1 VNAVTPSWSVTRQ
14 RLGADRR
21 SFASVAEEHLDDVYR
36 FLVYLTKDV
45 HTADDLTSETFTRA
59 LTTWH
64 RFDERR
70 GSARTWLCQIAR
82 STALDHFRS
91 EERRRRRERAFA
103 ATEPVSE
110 QRDPFAGLSPALHRA
125 LGELSAADREVIALR
140 VILELDGEAAAR
152 VMGIGRTACAMRLS
166 RALQKLEEKVEI
178 DALV

>member
-1 VNAVTPSWSVTRQ
+1 
-14 RLGADRR
+14 
-21 SFASVAEEHLDDVYR
+21 VAEEHLDAVYR

-45 HTADDLTSETFTRA
+45 NTADDLTQETFTRA
-59 LTTWH
+59 LGAWG

-91 EERRRRRERAFA
+91 EQRRRKREEAYA
-103 ATEPVSE
+103 ATEPTSDE
-110 QRDPFAGLSPALHRA
+110 RDPFASLSPPLRAALK
-125 LGELSAADREVIALR
+125 ELSAADREVIALR
-140 VILELDGEAAAR
+140 VILELDGESAAR

-166 RALQKLEEKVEI
+166 RALKKLEEKVEI

>member
-1 VNAVTPSWSVTRQ
+1 
-14 RLGADRR
+14 
-21 SFASVAEEHLDDVYR
+21 VAEEHLDAVYR

-45 HTADDLTSETFTRA
+45 NTADDLTQETFTRA
-59 LTTWH
+59 LSAWS
-64 RFDERR
+64 RFDEHR

-91 EERRRRRERAFA
+91 EQRRRKREEAYA
-103 ATEPVSE
+103 ATEPTSDE
-110 QRDPFAGLSPALHRA
+110 RDPFATLSPPLRKALT
-125 LGELSAADREVIALR
+125 ELSAADREVIALR

-166 RALQKLEEKVEI
+166 RALKKLEEKVEI

>member
-1 VNAVTPSWSVTRQ
+1 M
-14 RLGADRR
+14 
-21 SFASVAEEHLDDVYR
+21 AEEHLDAVYR

-45 HTADDLTSETFTRA
+45 NTADDLTQETFTRA
-59 LTTWH
+59 LSAWS

-91 EERRRRRERAFA
+91 EQRRRKREEAYA
-103 ATEPVSE
+103 ATEPTSDE
-110 QRDPFAGLSPALHRA
+110 RDPFATLSPPLRKALT
-125 LGELSAADREVIALR
+125 ELSAADREVIALR

-166 RALQKLEEKVEI
+166 RALKKLEEKVEI

>member
-1 VNAVTPSWSVTRQ
+1 MTPSWSVARR
-14 RLGADRR
+14 RLGAERR

-36 FLVYLTKDV
+36 FLVYLTKDMN
-45 HTADDLTSETFTRA
+45 TADDLTGETFSRA
-59 LTTWH
+59 LTAWS

-82 STALDHFRS
+82 SAALDHFRS
-91 EERRRRRERAFA
+91 EARRRKREEAYA
-103 ATEPVSE
+103 ASEPVSDE
-110 QRDPFAGLSPALHRA
+110 RDPFTELSPALRKA

-166 RALQKLEEKVEI
+166 RALKKLEEKV
-178 DALV
+178 DTHALV

>member
-1 VNAVTPSWSVTRQ
+1 M
-14 RLGADRR
+14 
-21 SFASVAEEHLDDVYR
+21 AEQHLDDVYR

-45 HTADDLTSETFTRA
+45 NTADDLTQETFARA
-59 LTTWH
+59 MRAWG

-70 GSARTWLCQIAR
+70 GSARTWLCQLAR
-82 STALDHFRS
+82 SAALDHFRS
-91 EERRRRRERAFA
+91 EERRRKREQTYA
-103 ATEPVSE
+103 ASEPVSDD
-110 QRDPFAGLSPALHRA
+110 RDPFAAVSPALHEA

-166 RALQKLEEKVEI
+166 RALKKLEEKVDI

>member
-1 VNAVTPSWSVTRQ
+1 
-14 RLGADRR
+14 
-21 SFASVAEEHLDDVYR
+21 VAEEHLDAVYR

-45 HTADDLTSETFTRA
+45 HTADDLAAETFARA
-59 LTTWH
+59 LTSWH

-70 GSARTWLCQIAR
+70 GSPRTWLCQIAR

-91 EERRRRRERAFA
+91 EERRRKREHAYTA
-103 ATEPVSE
+103 SEPVSDD
-110 QRDPFAGLSPALHRA
+110 RDPFSGLSPALHKA

-166 RALQKLEEKVEI
+166 RALKKLEEKVEI

>member
-1 VNAVTPSWSVTRQ
+1 MNAVTPSWPTIR
-14 RLGADRR
+14 RELRADRR
-21 SFASVAEEHLDDVYR
+21 SFESVAEEHLDDVYR
-36 FLVYLTKDV
+36 FLVYLTKDM
-45 HTADDLTSETFTRA
+45 HTADELTGETFARA
-59 LTTWH
+59 LTAYK

-82 STALDHFRS
+82 SAALDHFRA
-91 EERRRRRERAFA
+91 EERRRKRERNYA
-103 ATEPVSE
+103 ATEPVSHDL
-110 QRDPFAGLSPALHRA
+110 DPFAGLSPTLRKA

-166 RALQKLEEKVEI
+166 RALKKLEEKVEI

>member
-1 VNAVTPSWSVTRQ
+1 MNAVTTSWPVPRRRAQ
-14 RLGADRR
+14 AERR

-36 FLVYLTKDV
+36 FLVYLTRDV
-45 HTADDLTSETFTRA
+45 HTADDLTAETFTRA
-59 LTTWH
+59 LGSWR

-70 GSARTWLCQIAR
+70 GSVRTWLCQIAR

-91 EERRRRRERAFA
+91 EERRRKREQAYA
-103 ATEPVSE
+103 ANEPVSE
-110 QRDPFAGLSPALHRA
+110 EHDPFAGFSPVLRTA

-152 VMGIGRTACAMRLS
+152 VMGIGRTACAMRLN
-166 RALQKLEEKVEI
+166 RALKKLEEKVEI

>member
-1 VNAVTPSWSVTRQ
+1 M
-14 RLGADRR
+14 
-21 SFASVAEEHLDDVYR
+21 AEEHLDAVYR

-45 HTADDLTSETFTRA
+45 NTADDLTQETFTRA
-59 LTTWH
+59 LSAWS

-91 EERRRRRERAFA
+91 EQRRRKREEAYA
-103 ATEPVSE
+103 ATEPTSDE
-110 QRDPFAGLSPALHRA
+110 RDPFATLSPQLRKALT
-125 LGELSAADREVIALR
+125 ELSAADREVIALR

-166 RALQKLEEKVEI
+166 RALKKLEEKVEI

>member
-1 VNAVTPSWSVTRQ
+1 
-14 RLGADRR
+14 
-21 SFASVAEEHLDDVYR
+21 VAEEHLDAVYR

-45 HTADDLTSETFTRA
+45 NTADDLTQETFTRA
-59 LTTWH
+59 LNAWG

-82 STALDHFRS
+82 SAALDHFRS
-91 EERRRRRERAFA
+91 EQRRRKREEAYA
-103 ATEPVSE
+103 ATEPSSE
-110 QRDPFAGLSPALHRA
+110 ERDAFASLSPPLRKALR
-125 LGELSAADREVIALR
+125 ELSAADREVIALR

-166 RALQKLEEKVEI
+166 RALKKLEEKVEI

>member
-1 VNAVTPSWSVTRQ
+1 VTRQ

-45 HTADDLTSETFTRA
+45 HTADDLTSETFARA
-59 LTTWH
+59 LTSWH

-70 GSARTWLCQIAR
+70 GSVRTWLCQIAR

-125 LGELSAADREVIALR
+125 FGELSAADREVIALR

>member
-1 VNAVTPSWSVTRQ
+1 MTRR
-14 RLGADRR
+14 RLSAERR
-21 SFASVAEEHLDDVYR
+21 SFASVAEDHLDDVYR

-45 HTADDLTSETFTRA
+45 NIADDLTQETFSKA
-59 LTTWH
+59 LNGWS

-82 STALDHFRS
+82 STALDHFRA
-91 EERRRRRERAFA
+91 EQRRRKREEAYA
-103 ATEPVSE
+103 ATEPVGDD
-110 QRDPFAGLSPALHRA
+110 RDPFAALSPPLRSALR
-125 LGELSAADREVIALR
+125 ELSAADREVIALR

-166 RALQKLEEKVEI
+166 RALKKLEEKVEI

>member
-1 VNAVTPSWSVTRQ
+1 VNAVTPSWPVTR
-14 RLGADRR
+14 RGLRADRR

-45 HTADDLTSETFTRA
+45 HTADDLTAETFARA
-59 LTTWH
+59 LTSWR

-82 STALDHFRS
+82 SAALDHFRS
-91 EERRRRRERAFA
+91 EERRRKREQTYAVR
-103 ATEPVSE
+103 EPVSDD
-110 QRDPFAGLSPALHRA
+110 RDPFTGLSPALRKA

-140 VILELDGEAAAR
+140 VILELDGEAAAG

-166 RALQKLEEKVEI
+166 RALKKLEEKVEI

>member
-1 VNAVTPSWSVTRQ
+1 MNAVTPSWSVTPR
-14 RLGADRR
+14 RLHADRR
-21 SFASVAEEHLDDVYR
+21 SFATVAEECLDDVYR

-45 HTADDLTSETFTRA
+45 NIADDLTQETFSRGLRA
-59 LTTWH
+59 WS

-91 EERRRRRERAFA
+91 EERRRKREQAYIT
-103 ATEPVSE
+103 TEPVSDD
-110 QRDPFAGLSPALHRA
+110 RDPFVALSPHLRKA

-166 RALQKLEEKVEI
+166 RALKKLEEKVEI

>member
-1 VNAVTPSWSVTRQ
+1 MNAVTPSWSVTRRQ
-14 RLGADRR
+14 IRSERR
-21 SFASVAEEHLDDVYR
+21 SFESVAEEHLDDVYR

-45 HTADDLTSETFTRA
+45 NTADDLTGETFARA
-59 LTTWH
+59 LKAWQ

-70 GSARTWLCQIAR
+70 GSARTWLCQLAR
-82 STALDHFRS
+82 SAALDHFRA
-91 EERRRRRERAFA
+91 EERRRKREQAYA
-103 ATEPVSE
+103 AAEPVSDD
-110 QRDPFAGLSPALHRA
+110 RDPFAGLSPPLRKA

-166 RALQKLEEKVEI
+166 RALKKLEEKVEI

>member
-1 VNAVTPSWSVTRQ
+1 
-14 RLGADRR
+14 
-21 SFASVAEEHLDDVYR
+21 VAEEHLDDVYR

-45 HTADDLTSETFTRA
+45 HTADDLTAETFSRA
-59 LTTWH
+59 LTSWH

-70 GSARTWLCQIAR
+70 GSARTWLCQLAR

-91 EERRRRRERAFA
+91 EERRRKREQAYA
-103 ATEPVSE
+103 TTEPRSE
-110 QRDPFAGLSPALHRA
+110 HRDPFTGLSPTLQRA
-125 LGELSAADREVIALR
+125 LKELSAADREVIALR

-166 RALQKLEEKVEI
+166 RALKKLEEKVEI

>member
-1 VNAVTPSWSVTRQ
+1 M
-14 RLGADRR
+14 
-21 SFASVAEEHLDDVYR
+21 AEEHLDVVYR

-45 HTADDLTSETFTRA
+45 HTAEDLTSETFAKA
-59 LTTWH
+59 LTSWS

-91 EERRRRRERAFA
+91 EERRRKREQSYA
-103 ATEPVSE
+103 AHAPLSDD
-110 QRDPFAGLSPALHRA
+110 RDAFAGLSPPLRKALR
-125 LGELSAADREVIALR
+125 ELSAADREVIALR

-152 VMGIGRTACAMRLS
+152 VLGIGRTACAMRLS
-166 RALQKLEEKVEI
+166 RALKKLEEKVEI